1 MPTQPRVTTHADV
14 GSAEHGPP
22 TPGEQTPAAEAV
34 AVKVRIKTDPPGAT
48 VKENGVAVCESTPC
62 DVVYAG
68 ADADP
73 LREHRLTLTRQGWRA
88 KAIVVRANDGP
99 VVAKLSRAADNV
111 RADPSPR

>member
-1 MPTQPRVTTHADV
+1 MVSALTNV
-14 GSAEHGPP
+14 GSVEHSPP
-22 TPGEQTPAAEAV
+22 APGEQTPAAEAV
-34 AVKVRIKTDPPGAT
+34 VVKVRVKTDPPGAT
-48 VKENGVAVCESTPC
+48 VKENGVVVCESTPC

-88 KAIVVRANDGP
+88 KTIVVRTNDGP
-99 VVAKLSRAADNV
+99 AVAKLSRAADNV